1 MFRQMRRFKQQLS
14 QEECE
19 QVHCSPS
26 VAGSSRFTARTATR
40 MASPW
45 ITCMSRGG
53 FTSTAPRKVTSSTPI
68 KADNR
73 VSFTVVDQGV
83 QVEGKQG
90 PDVRSVIVF
99 GRVTLMETTSE
110 ALEIACRLGEKY
122 DPADFVAD
130 ELVRT
135 EKRLQMLELVVDHM
149 TGKRVNES

>member
-1 MFRQMRRFKQQLS
+1 MFRQMRRFNQQLS

-19 QVHCSPS
+19 QILLAERRGVLAVHGEDGYPYG
-26 VAGSSRFTARTATR
+26 VPMDYLYEQGRIYFHGAKEGHKLDA
-40 MASPW
+40 
-45 ITCMSRGG
+45 
-53 FTSTAPRKVTSSTPI
+53 I

-110 ALEIACRLGEKY
+110 ALEIARRLGEKY

-135 EKRLQMLELVVDHM
+135 EKRLQMLELVVDHV

>member
-1 MFRQMRRFKQQLS
+1 MRRTDRQVTDLTEIAAILNRCDTIRLGLQGEEYPYVVPLS
-14 QEECE
+14 FGWEMVDGTIYIYFHGAKEG
-19 QVHCSPS
+19 HKLD
-26 VAGSSRFTARTATR
+26 A
-40 MASPW
+40 
-45 ITCMSRGG
+45 
-53 FTSTAPRKVTSSTPI
+53 I

-110 ALEIACRLGEKY
+110 ALEIARRLGEKY

>member
-19 QVHCSPS
+19 QILLAERRGVIAVHGEDGYPYG
-26 VAGSSRFTARTATR
+26 VPMDYLYEQGRIYFHGAKEGHKLDA
-40 MASPW
+40 
-45 ITCMSRGG
+45 
-53 FTSTAPRKVTSSTPI
+53 I

-110 ALEIACRLGEKY
+110 ALEIACRLG
-122 DPADFVAD
+122 
-130 ELVRT
+130 
-135 EKRLQMLELVVDHM
+135 KR
-149 TGKRVNES
+149 

>member
-1 MFRQMRRFKQQLS
+1 MFRQMRRFKQQLP

-19 QVHCSPS
+19 QILLAERRGVLAVHGEDGYPYG
-26 VAGSSRFTARTATR
+26 VPMDYLYEPGRIYFHGAKEGHKLDA
-40 MASPW
+40 
-45 ITCMSRGG
+45 
-53 FTSTAPRKVTSSTPI
+53 I

-99 GRVTLMETTSE
+99 GHVALMETTSE
-110 ALEIACRLGEKY
+110 ALEIARRLGEKY
-122 DPADFVAD
+122 DPVDFVAD

>member
-1 MFRQMRRFKQQLS
+1 MDYLY
-14 QEECE
+14 E
-19 QVHCSPS
+19 QGRIYFHG
-26 VAGSSRFTARTATR
+26 AKEGHKLDA
-40 MASPW
+40 
-45 ITCMSRGG
+45 
-53 FTSTAPRKVTSSTPI
+53 I